1 MSDIITAP
9 MTVTVS
15 AEAGT
20 FTMSRGTWSA
30 SAPLTCLPGWIR
42 LYRQLR
48 DRGGGRWRRF
58 YEADV
63 AALEKAQREAK
74 GMQG

>member
-1 MSDIITAP
+1 MNSTIITAP

-20 FTMSRGTWSA
+20 FTMARGTWSA
-30 SAPLTCLPGWIR
+30 SAPLACLPGWIK
-42 LYRQLR
+42 LYRHLR
-48 DRGGGRWRRF
+48 DRGGGGFRRF

-63 AALEKAQREAK
+63 QALEAAQREVK
-74 GMQG
+74 GM